1 MPTVRE
7 AALDVMRRYDLT
19 TVFANP
25 GSTEV
30 PFLAG
35 LPDDVRFVL
44 ALHEGSVVGAATGYA
59 IARDA
64 PALALL
70 HTTAGLGNAVGALCT
85 ARVNRAPLV
94 VVVGQQDRRHLV
106 QEPFLAGRLEQLAG
120 DHPVRTET
128 PPRAQDVPGAIARAA
143 HAARTLRG
151 PAVVI
156 VPMDDWAR
164 PAEELPLPAPDGL
177 RLSAA
182 ADPADVGEVAG
193 LVGAASELGLVVGAG
208 ADHPGTWEALTR
220 LAEETGADVWQESFG
235 ARAGFPQDHPRF
247 AGHLPADRTRLR
259 ETLAPYDLVLSVGAP
274 VFRQYP
280 YEEGPLVR
288 PGTRIVLVT
297 DDPAEAHRAPAQL
310 AVVARLPSFC
320 AALADSVG
328 AGRTNKA
335 GRAGGERSRRA
346 GASRNG
352 RAAPPEPPAEG
363 EPLRAAHVLAELAR
377 RLPPE
382 TVLVEETPSSRPDLH
397 ALVPARRPLGFLS
410 AAMGALGFALP
421 AAVGVRMGAPE
432 RPVVA
437 VVGDGSALYQIQAL
451 WTAVRYRV
459 GVVFV
464 VLANGR
470 YAIMDR
476 LAEKHQDSAPW
487 PDFEEVSV
495 SGMAEALGCSARR
508 VSGHAEL
515 LAELDAL
522 LPELAHSTRPV
533 VLEVAVKADETFQP

>member
-35 LPDDVRFVL
+35 LPDDIRFVL

-156 VPMDDWAR
+156 VPMDDWAC
-164 PAEELPLPAPDGL
+164 PAEELPLPAPAEL
-177 RLSAA
+177 RLSDA
-182 ADPADVGEVAG
+182 ADPGDVRDVAE
-193 LVGAASELGLVVGAG
+193 LVGAASALGLVVGAG

-220 LAEETGADVWQESFG
+220 LAERTGAEVWQESFG
-235 ARAGFPQDHPRF
+235 ARAGFPQDHPLF

-259 ETLAPYDLVLSVGAP
+259 ETLGPYDLVLTVGAP

-320 AALADSVG
+320 AALADSVDG
-328 AGRTNKA
+328 SRTSGGGRT
-335 GRAGGERSRRA
+335 GGERSRRG
-346 GASRNG
+346 GASRNR

-421 AAVGVRMGAPE
+421 AAVGVRMAAPE

-451 WTAVRYRV
+451 WTAARYRV

-476 LAEKHQDSAPW
+476 LAEKHQDTAPW

-508 VSGHAEL
+508 VTGHAEL

-533 VLEVAVKADETFQP
+533 VLEVAVKADEVFQP

>member
-464 VLANGR
+464 VLVNGR

>member
-7 AALDVMRRYDLT
+7 AALDVMRRHDLT

-35 LPDDVRFVL
+35 LPGDIRFVL

-70 HTTAGLGNAVGALCT
+70 HTTAGLGNAVGALST

-94 VVVGQQDRRHLV
+94 VIVGQQDRRHLV
-106 QEPFLAGRLEQLAG
+106 QEPFLAGHLEQLAG
-120 DHPVRTET
+120 DYPVRTET

-143 HAARTLRG
+143 HAARTQRG
-151 PAVVI
+151 PALVV
-156 VPMDDWAR
+156 VPMDDWAQ
-164 PAEELPLPAPDGL
+164 PAEELPIPAPAEL
-177 RLSAA
+177 RLAAA
-182 ADPADVGEVAG
+182 ADTGAVEDVAALLDEADEPA
-193 LVGAASELGLVVGAG
+193 LVVGAG
-208 ADHPGTWEALTR
+208 ADHPVTWEALTL
-220 LAEETGADVWQESFG
+220 LAERLGAPVWQESFG
-235 ARAGFPQDHPRF
+235 ARAGFPQDHPLF

-259 ETLAPYDLVLSVGAP
+259 DVLGPYDTVLSVGAP

-288 PGTRIVLVT
+288 PGTRLAVVT
-297 DDPAEAHRAPAQL
+297 DDPAEAQRAPAGL
-310 AVVARLPSFC
+310 AVVAALPAFC
-320 AALADSVG
+320 TALARAAGKDGGRARGPQQDGEPVG
-328 AGRTNKA
+328 AGRPV
-335 GRAGGERSRRA
+335 
-346 GASRNG
+346 
-352 RAAPPEPPAEG
+352 PPPPPAEG

-377 RLPPE
+377 RLPAD

-421 AAVGVRMGAPE
+421 AAIGVRMGAPR

-437 VVGDGSALYQIQAL
+437 VVGDGSSLYQIQAL
-451 WTAVRYRV
+451 WTAVRYSV

-476 LAEKHQDSAPW
+476 LADKHESSAPW

-495 SGMAEALGCSARR
+495 SGMARALGCPARR
-508 VSGHAEL
+508 VTGHAEL
-515 LAELDAL
+515 LDELDAL
-522 LPELAHSTRPV
+522 LPGLPGSTCPL
-533 VLEVAVKADETFQP
+533 VLEVEVRAKETFQP